1 MSKKEVFFVLSVT
14 IISYA
19 LLFII
24 KSRIPNIVLNLVLIS
39 FYTMFLLGRLPL
51 SCYPNENKNIGK
63 EEYVT
68 IGASLFFLICCLL
81 ACLFPAYRKVFG
93 RIGLLTSLLVICGF
107 LFATYFKRIL
117 CDMPKTAFFHNHKLY
132 FRVLLIWLTNILLIS
147 ICTYSYKVQYQGG
160 RLISKTVKDGLDSY
174 HTEYVDSL
182 RNYVTHVEKKGNP
195 GKGIRSLK
203 YDIYYKRYPDE
214 INYIDTIEVVRN
226 SIKSDTHD

>member
-81 ACLFPAYRKVFG
+81 ACLFPASIFLSKSKV
-93 RIGLLTSLLVICGF
+93 GLFSLHVPIIQNG
-107 LFATYFKRIL
+107 
-117 CDMPKTAFFHNHKLY
+117 
-132 FRVLLIWLTNILLIS
+132 
-147 ICTYSYKVQYQGG
+147 
-160 RLISKTVKDGLDSY
+160 
-174 HTEYVDSL
+174 
-182 RNYVTHVEKKGNP
+182 NY
-195 GKGIRSLK
+195 
-203 YDIYYKRYPDE
+203 
-214 INYIDTIEVVRN
+214 
-226 SIKSDTHD
+226 